1 MNHDDSSEKLGDA
14 SQELLLSVAPFF
26 QVEEGY
32 QQLRKLNHDDFCKK
46 LGDTSLELL
55 LSVAP
60 FFQVEEGCQQS
71 RKLNHDDF
79 SEKILLSAEI
89 IISFHSSS
97 WQKITKGIGY
107 ALGPAYRFPVVE
119 NSTEKI

>member
-1 MNHDDSSEKLGDA
+1 MKKLNHDDFSEKLGDT
-14 SQELLLSVAPFF
+14 SLELLLSVAPFF

-32 QQLRKLNHDDFCKK
+32 QQLRKLNHDDF
-46 LGDTSLELL
+46 
-55 LSVAP
+55 
-60 FFQVEEGCQQS
+60 
-71 RKLNHDDF
+71 
-79 SEKILLSAEI
+79 SEKLLVSADI